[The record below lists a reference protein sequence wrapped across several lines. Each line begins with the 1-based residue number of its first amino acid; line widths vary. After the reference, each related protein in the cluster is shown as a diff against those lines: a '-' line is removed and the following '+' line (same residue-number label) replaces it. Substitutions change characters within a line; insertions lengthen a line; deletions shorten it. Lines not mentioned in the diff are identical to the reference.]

1 MIPVERVY
9 YQVEIELNKVKMKYK
24 ETVAAH
30 QKQQQQAYF
39 NNDVLHNATKE
50 LLADVDA
57 TKDEVAAVATWQSFL
72 DWVKEVGEASVGD
85 RAKKA
90 KSAMQVRCFAFSPS
104 RRGSAQT
111 LRPR

>member
-1 MIPVERVY
+1 MKATEDALVSEVEQMDARKLEL
-9 YQVEIELNKVKMKYK
+9 QKELQKVEIELNKVKMKYK

-57 TKDEVAAVATWQSFL
+57 TKDEVAAVATW
-72 DWVKEVGEASVGD
+72 
-85 RAKKA
+85 
-90 KSAMQVRCFAFSPS
+90 
-104 RRGSAQT
+104 
-111 LRPR
+111 